1 MLIPRLS
8 FGKLV
13 NMSSSLMVLLLAI
26 NVHSIVSS
34 IWSDDASPVPPG
46 LVSQAK
52 AAEGAN
58 STAVPQAH
66 DAAPAAEVVD
76 TTNASS
82 HVDKN
87 AAEGWMPVPSPDGS
101 SDSAAVA
108 SVDGTT
114 SSGSED
120 CSNDLGCGHAVVS
133 ASGEVD
139 PAVKRAEA
147 DLIKDILAHQSEM
160 GGQQK
165 EIAAQQKVLDA
176 AKAALDVRMNDLD
189 ASLALLKQRQAA
201 QRAVID
207 GETDRLVKIYEDMP
221 PKEAAAVFNIMD
233 LHVLVSVSSRMNTR
247 KISAIMGNMSPE
259 RVNLISQYMAGI
271 RSFKP
276 VTPDTDVKQTA
287 STEEGWWNSQAQTG
301 VPAQPAHKV
310 GAPALGDGKPVAV
323 PSFVPAKPS
332 RQ

>member
-26 NVHSIVSS
+26 NVHSIVSAL
-34 IWSDDASPVPPG
+34 WSDDANAVSPG
-46 LVSQAK
+46 LVSPAK
-52 AAEGAN
+52 AASA
-58 STAVPQAH
+58 TAH
-66 DAAPAAEVVD
+66 DVVPPPAAAPD
-76 TTNASS
+76 STNASS
-82 HVDKN
+82 QVDKN
-87 AAEGWMPVPSPDGS
+87 AAEGWMSVPTPDLGDGKAGS
-101 SDSAAVA
+101 VSAENAA
-108 SVDGTT
+108 SGQAAP
-114 SSGSED
+114 ED
-120 CSNDLGCGHAVVS
+120 CANNLGCGHAVVS
-133 ASGEVD
+133 ATGEVD

-189 ASLALLKQRQAA
+189 ASLAQLKQKQEA
-201 QRAVID
+201 QRAVLD

-233 LHVLVSVSSRMNTR
+233 LHVLVAVSSRMNTR

-271 RSFKP
+271 RSFKNTAP
-276 VTPDTDVKQTA
+276 ETEVKQTA
-287 STEEGWWNSQAQTG
+287 STEQGWWNGQPAPV

-310 GAPALGDGKPVAV
+310 GAPTLDDGKPVLMPA
-323 PSFVPAKPS
+323 FVPAKPS

>member
-1 MLIPRLS
+1 
-8 FGKLV
+8 
-13 NMSSSLMVLLLAI
+13 MVLLLAI
-26 NVHSIVSS
+26 NVHSIVGA
-34 IWSDDASPVPPG
+34 IWSDDTSKAPSG

-52 AAEGAN
+52 AAEGSGA
-58 STAVPQAH
+58 TPP
-66 DAAPAAEVVD
+66 AAPPVPAAATD
-76 TTNASS
+76 TTNAST

-87 AAEGWMPVPSPDGS
+87 AAEGWMSVPDPAMAGEKSEGQ
-101 SDSAAVA
+101 SA
-108 SVDGTT
+108 
-114 SSGSED
+114 SGGED
-120 CSNDLGCGHAVVS
+120 CSNNLGCSHTV
-133 ASGEVD
+133 ASSTGEVD

-189 ASLALLKQRQAA
+189 SSLALLKQKQAA
-201 QRAVID
+201 QRAVAD

-233 LHVLVSVSSRMNTR
+233 LHVLVAVSARMNTR

-271 RSFKP
+271 RSFKAA
-276 VTPDTDVKQTA
+276 TPDADIKQTA
-287 STEEGWWNSQAQTG
+287 STEEGWWNSQPPPAAL
-301 VPAQPAHKV
+301 AQPAHKTE
-310 GAPALGDGKPVAV
+310 APAVGGGKPVMV
-323 PSFVPAKPS
+323 PAFVPAKPS